1 MQHVVARYAMRMG
14 KTTAAPGAGDEGSL
28 ERLLTV
34 AKVRTSSGFAEVM
47 FFESARIYRLARD
60 SAVYEQTLRRLRTAE
75 KAGQRIRVRFNEPN
89 GDIVERVVANDA
101 S

>member
-1 MQHVVARYAMRMG
+1 MG
-14 KTTAAPGAGDEGSL
+14 KTTAAPSAGDEGSL

-34 AKVRTSSGFAEVM
+34 AKVRTSGGLAEVM
-47 FFESARIYRLARD
+47 FFESARIYRLTRD
-60 SAVYEQTLRRLRTAE
+60 SAAYEQTLRRLRTAE
-75 KAGQRIRVRFNEPN
+75 RAGQRIRVRFNEPN

>member
-1 MQHVVARYAMRMG
+1 MRMG

-34 AKVRTSSGFAEVM
+34 AKVRTGSGFAEVM
-47 FFESARIYRLARD
+47 FFESARIYRVARD

-75 KAGQRIRVRFNEPN
+75 KAGRRIRVRFNEPN